1 MRYMKN
7 KLINLVVA
15 LSITMSS
22 VSNADDYSLSPDP
35 EEAIDINVV
44 PKTTTLTFPEIPEI
58 PESEPDVGEAISPMK
73 RWQRAPFTGLL
84 LSPRAIAS
92 IMYDLQEKQDLIEI
106 EVNKVT
112 KKLNLLHNHEISI
125 LKIRNESDS
134 KIDKLRIE
142 EQKKE
147 IEKLDLQIK
156 KERESRPDPLL
167 WASIGAGA
175 GIVLTTLTAAVI
187 VSVGK

>member
-1 MRYMKN
+1 MKN